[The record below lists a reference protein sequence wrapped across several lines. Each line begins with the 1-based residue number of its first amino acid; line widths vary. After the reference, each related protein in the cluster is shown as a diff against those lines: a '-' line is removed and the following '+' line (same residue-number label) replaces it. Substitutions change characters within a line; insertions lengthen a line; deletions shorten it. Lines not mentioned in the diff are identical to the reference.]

1 MMARNILA
9 IRATAAAVL
18 ILSGA
23 VARAQ
28 LLEDVDYRRE
38 GANAVVQVKLA
49 VRVNFLRAL
58 VARSGDLAQTF
69 YDVLPQQQLPSTDS
83 GERRVQGGGGIP
95 SLIITDEPASTSGTA
110 ALSRK
115 LVVRLSA
122 PAKIRMRAGRD
133 NRSIE
138 IVLEGLGASVAQ
150 LAAKPQTAT
159 ADAPK
164 PAYYITLQSSDLPGS
179 NLEGSVP
186 AKLQD
191 FEIFTAT
198 RSIAGKNVYEIN
210 LGYFANQSSAQEAL
224 DLVKPRFPKALIV
237 DSTTQTGKPF
247 AAAPSSP
254 SSATAPAVV
263 QPAPPSVAPAQASA
277 TAPAPALASSSGAE
291 ELLKAAQSAYDSGD
305 TNTAVEKLNQLLALP
320 PNASSRRAQELI
332 GQARLKAG
340 DTARARAEF
349 ELFLSLYPTGD
360 DSRRVQE
367 TLAGMG
373 SAPVAVAATP
383 AQPEAPP
390 SPWSGSLSAFY
401 YGGQARTRSQD
412 FQDSPLSGLP
422 QPVGEN
428 TLSSVDQRQV
438 QIGTDLNWRQRN
450 SESDSRFTLR
460 NSYTRDLIKEEK
472 SKNRLSALFWDYRAL
487 KQGAN
492 FKVGRQSPT
501 GGGVLNR
508 FDGAQAGY
516 LFAPKWRINAV
527 AGVPTEKLL
536 DTKRRFFGTWIDA
549 EALTPEISGSF
560 YFNQQDIDGQIDR
573 RAVGTELRYFSG
585 GVSMSSQ
592 LDYDIAI
599 RGLNIASIQGT
610 WQLADNTVYNF
621 LYDYRATAMLSLGN
635 MLFFQDPN
643 LTTPARRV
651 QDLLRTSSLQALR
664 DQVKSITGYQT
675 QALVG
680 VTTPLNTNWQIGG
693 DIRLTNTDEVK
704 PVAVILP
711 SGQPSTGNLWSAG
724 LQLIGTNLYSSR
736 DTHVF
741 STTVLSGP
749 TNKGVVLGYNNLS
762 NLGNGW
768 QLEPSLKF
776 DRQTDDTGLRRTR
789 WTPGM
794 RVSYRLLDKASL
806 ESELTYERSNS
817 NAPQRTESGSQV
829 FYYFGLRY
837 DL

>member
-1 MMARNILA
+1 MMIRKSVPSSVIA
-9 IRATAAAVL
+9 IAAIFA
-18 ILSGA
+18 SCA
-23 VARAQ
+23 AHAQ
-28 LLEDVDYRRE
+28 LIEDVEFRRE
-38 GANAVVQVKLA
+38 GANAVAQVRMAARL
-49 VRVNFLRAL
+49 NFLRAI
-58 VARSGDLAQTF
+58 VARSGDLAQAF
-69 YDVLPQQQLPSTDS
+69 YELLPQQQLPAVDAA
-83 GERRVQGGGGIP
+83 ERRITGAGGIP
-95 SLIITDEPASTSGTA
+95 TMVITDEAAAPGGTG

-115 LVVRLSA
+115 LVVRLNA
-122 PAKIRMRAGRD
+122 PAKVRMRAGRD
-133 NRSIE
+133 NRSLE
-138 IVLEGLGASVAQ
+138 IIFEGLGSSVAQ
-150 LAAKPQTAT
+150 MSVQPQADAAKLRFF
-159 ADAPK
+159 
-164 PAYYITLQSSDLPGS
+164 ITLQSSEAPGL
-179 NLEGSVP
+179 NLQASVP

-191 FEIFTAT
+191 AEIFTAT
-198 RSIAGKNVYEIN
+198 RSVAGKTVYEIN
-210 LGYFANQSSAQEAL
+210 LGYFADQSSAQEAL
-224 DLVKPRFPKALIV
+224 ALVKPRFPAAIV
-237 DSTTQTGKPF
+237 VDRTARTAEPTLAAPTTPSPPGAPAAVQPSPQL
-247 AAAPSSP
+247 AAPS
-254 SSATAPAVV
+254 
-263 QPAPPSVAPAQASA
+263 PAPVQVPSAPVAAS
-277 TAPAPALASSSGAE
+277 TDAE
-291 ELLKAAQSAYDSGD
+291 QLLGAAQSAYDSGD
-305 TNTAVEKLNQLLALP
+305 TSTAIEKLNQLLAMP
-320 PNASSRRAQELI
+320 PNALSRRAQELI

-340 DTARARAEF
+340 DTTRARAEF
-349 ELFLSLYPTGD
+349 ELFLSLYPNGE
-360 DSRRVQE
+360 DSTRVRQS
-367 TLAGMG
+367 LAGLPTA
-373 SAPVAVAATP
+373 SAPVAAAP
-383 AQPEAPP
+383 AQAEAPP

-401 YGGQARTRSQD
+401 FGGQARIRSQD

-438 QIGTDLNWRQRN
+438 QIGTDLNWRQRDTQ
-450 SESDSRFTLR
+450 SDSRFTFR
-460 NSYTRDLIKEEK
+460 NSYTRDLINEEK

-487 KQGAN
+487 KQGFN

-508 FDGAQAGY
+508 FDGLQAGY
-516 LFAPKWRINAV
+516 LFQPKWRVNAV

-536 DTKRRFFGTWIDA
+536 DTKRRFYGTWIDA
-549 EALTPEISGSF
+549 EALTSEVSGSF

-585 GVSMSSQ
+585 GVSVSSQ

-599 RGLNIASIQGT
+599 RGLNIASVQGT

-635 MLFFQDPN
+635 TLFFQDPN

-651 QDLLRTSSLQALR
+651 QELLRTQGLQALR
-664 DQVKSITGYQT
+664 DQVKAVTGYQK
-675 QALVG
+675 QALLG
-680 VTTPLNTNWQIGG
+680 VTTPLNANWQIGG

-711 SGQPSTGNLWSAG
+711 SGLPSTGNLWSVGA
-724 LQLIGTNLYSSR
+724 QLIGTNLYSSR

-741 STTVLSGP
+741 SSTVLSGP
-749 TNKGVVLGYNNLS
+749 NNRGVVLGYNNLS

-794 RVSYRLLDKASL
+794 RVSYRLLDKIAL

-817 NAPQRTESGSQV
+817 NAPQRVESGSQV
-829 FYYFGLRY
+829 FYYLGVRY